1 MTNSKCIAG
10 RPEHTIIA
18 VFALLIV
25 LFAIGI
31 VLTFKAYVRQDR
43 KIAMRGEALVEMRT
57 SDVRGANGGY
67 AATFQGP
74 ARSVHCVDPERVSC
88 GVTSDRPARP

>member
-31 VLTFKAYVRQDR
+31 VLTFKAYVRQGR
-43 KIAMRGEALVEMRT
+43 KIVMQRGSAG
-57 SDVRGANGGY
+57 SDENVGC
-67 AATFQGP
+67 Q
-74 ARSVHCVDPERVSC
+74 RSRWRLRWNVSMPSSFRVL
-88 GVTSDRPARP
+88 R